1 MEGIAYPN
9 EEDLL
14 MVVRLN
20 VVLPEISGQLL
31 RFPTGLV
38 GITVRPTWRLVW
50 YGNVFGN
57 VHVKDARIVVD
68 SPLNVALGIINLR
81 KSTEM

>member
-1 MEGIAYPN
+1 MKGIANSN

-20 VVLPEISGQLL
+20 VVLPEVRGQLL
-31 RFPTGLV
+31 SFPTGLF
-38 GITVRPTWRLVW
+38 GITVRPAWRLVRQR
-50 YGNVFGN
+50 NVLGN
-57 VHVKDARIVVD
+57 VHIKDAHIVID
-68 SPLNVALGIINLR
+68 SPLDVALGIINLR